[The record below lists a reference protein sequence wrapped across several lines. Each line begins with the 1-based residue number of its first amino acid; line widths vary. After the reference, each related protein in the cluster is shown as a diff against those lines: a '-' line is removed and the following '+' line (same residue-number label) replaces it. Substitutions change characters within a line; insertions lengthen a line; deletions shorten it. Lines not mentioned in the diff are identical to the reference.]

1 MSLLNC
7 MSNRILSRLNKIF
20 ILLFVTMNIFISDKS
35 YAAEVHHSKVLIA
48 YYSKSGNTRAI
59 ANLIQKKTGGDI
71 YEIKPKIAYTRERPE
86 AADIP
91 KHERESGELPELQG
105 NMPDLS
111 SYDTII
117 IGTPIWWYT
126 LSTPVMSFL
135 KQVDLKGKTVAG
147 FYTYAGDA
155 HNFDKDLKDQ
165 VKNAVVLESIGFR
178 GTYDN
183 GWGDEPDG
191 DEYQQEHI
199 DDTEGELN
207 TWLNKIST
215 MK

>member
-1 MSLLNC
+1 
-7 MSNRILSRLNKIF
+7 MSNRNHYPLKITL
-20 ILLFVTMNIFISDKS
+20 ILLLAMMNILISDKS
-35 YAAEVHHSKVLIA
+35 CATEVNHSKVLIA

-59 ANLIQKKTGGDI
+59 ANLLQKKTGGDI

-91 KHERESGELPELQG
+91 KHERESGELPELKG
-105 NMPDLS
+105 NIPDVS
-111 SYDTII
+111 RYDTII

-155 HNFDKDLKDQ
+155 HDFDKDLKDKA
-165 VKNAVVLESIGFR
+165 KNAIVLESIGFR

-199 DDTEGELN
+199 NDTEGELN
-207 TWLNKIST
+207 SWLGKTLI